1 MAWTENK
8 FRPALSGKQL
18 NHLQRIKG
26 TTGSWPQNDAEEIDA
41 EKMEKGKPWPKKRGP
56 KRFAGH
62 PELLALY
69 R

>member
-41 EKMEKGKPWPKKRGP
+41 EKHHGKGSC
-56 KRFAGH
+56 
-62 PELLALY
+62 
-69 R
+69 

>member
-1 MAWTENK
+1 MDGRNFMAWTENK

-41 EKMEKGKPWPKKRGP
+41 EKHHGKGSC
-56 KRFAGH
+56 
-62 PELLALY
+62 
-69 R
+69 